1 MQKEALKMKN
11 SDALHLVIDSRE
23 RNLISIFDERSDEFV
38 LATRS
43 LDIADIIVSKDLAI
57 ERKTWTD
64 FIASLS
70 DGRLFEQL
78 IRLTDTYS
86 IPVLILEGF
95 SDSVI
100 EISGM
105 SLSSIY
111 GALAY
116 IACKMGVAVIPTRN
130 IEDTAI
136 VIERIAF
143 REQIKDEKPVL
154 TRRAP
159 KGMTIEERREF
170 VMEGLILTG
179 PKKAKKLIE
188 QFQTPYKVIKAIK
201 SSEVVFTNTGK
212 PKGIKGPLS
221 DLPGF
226 GWKYLK
232 KNRELLLGKE

>member
-1 MQKEALKMKN
+1 MNNNEV
-11 SDALHLVIDSRE
+11 LHLVIDSRE
-23 RNLISIFDERSDEFV
+23 RSLITIFDEKPDRIDYK
-38 LATRS
+38 TKS
-43 LDIADIIVSKDLAI
+43 LDIADVIVSKDLAI

-64 FIASLS
+64 FIASIR

-86 IPVLILEGF
+86 APVLILEGI
-95 SDSVI
+95 SDSVL

-116 IACKMGVAVIPTRN
+116 IACKMGVAIIPTRN
-130 IEDTAI
+130 TEDTAI
-136 VIERIAF
+136 AIERIAY

-188 QFQTPYKVIKAIK
+188 QFQTPYKVIEAIK
-201 SSEVVFTNTGK
+201 ASEVVLTNTGK

-221 DLPGF
+221 DLSGF

-232 KNRELLLGKE
+232 KNRELILGKE

>member
-1 MQKEALKMKN
+1 MNNNKVLQ
-11 SDALHLVIDSRE
+11 LVIDSRE
-23 RNLISIFDERSDEFV
+23 RSLISIFDENPGRVDYK
-38 LATRS
+38 TQS
-43 LDIADIIVSKDLAI
+43 LDIADVIVSKDLAI

-64 FIASLS
+64 FLASIR

-95 SDSVI
+95 SDQVL

-111 GALAY
+111 GALVY
-116 IACKMGVAVIPTRN
+116 VACKMGVAVIPTRN

-136 VIERIAF
+136 VIERIAY

-154 TRRAP
+154 SRRAP

-188 QFQTPYKVIKAIK
+188 EFQTPYKVIEAIK
-201 SSEVVFTNTGK
+201 GSELIFTNNGK

-221 DLPGF
+221 NLPGF